1 MRFHYAESMTAVANY
16 LPLAQA
22 AEANGY
28 AGFTIP
34 DSLIYPQSSATQYSY
49 TEGGG
54 REFLEN
60 KPFVE
65 SFVLAAAMGA
75 ATKTLELTTNVVKL
89 PVRPPL
95 YSAKLASSIA
105 TLTNNRFNFGVG
117 LSVWPEDYQAMG
129 VDYAKRGKRMDE
141 CIEIV
146 KGLCAGGYF
155 EFHGEFYDLPA
166 VKLNP
171 VPTKPLPILIGGHS
185 DAGLRRAAQHDGF
198 MYAGGRPG
206 ELEGILVKLNA
217 FRSQAGTRS
226 KPFRIFATEMGAI
239 TVDSVQRHAELGVT
253 DMVVVFRN
261 LYAVEDDRQ
270 PLQQKIDDLKRFA
283 DAVISKIGTG
293 TDRNQVI

>member
-1 MRFHYAESMTAVANY
+1 MRFHYAESMTKVAYY

-34 DSLIYPQSSATQYSY
+34 DSLIYPKASGTEYSY
-49 TEGGG
+49 TEDGG

-65 SFVLAAAMGA
+65 SLIMAAAMGA
-75 ATKTLELTTNVVKL
+75 ATKTLQMTTNVLKL

-95 YSAKLASSIA
+95 YTAKMASSIA
-105 TLTNNRFNFGVG
+105 ALTDNRLNLGVG
-117 LSVWPEDYQAMG
+117 LSVWPEDYAVMG
-129 VDYAKRGKRMDE
+129 VPYADRGKRMDE

-146 KGLCAGGYF
+146 RGLTAGGYF
-155 EFHGEFYDLPA
+155 EFHGQFFDLPP

-185 DAGLRRAAQHDGF
+185 DPALRRAARNDGF
-198 MYAGGRPG
+198 MFAGGRPG
-206 ELEGILVKLNA
+206 ELEELLTKLKA
-217 FRSQAGTRS
+217 FREEAGTSGR
-226 KPFRIFATEMGAI
+226 PFRIFATDMGGVD
-239 TVDSVQRHAELGVT
+239 VDSVKRHTELGVT

-261 LYAVEDDRQ
+261 LYDVAEDSQ
-270 PLQQKIDDLKRFA
+270 SLEQKLDDIKRFA
-283 DAVISKIGTG
+283 DDVIAKVG
-293 TDRNQVI
+293 